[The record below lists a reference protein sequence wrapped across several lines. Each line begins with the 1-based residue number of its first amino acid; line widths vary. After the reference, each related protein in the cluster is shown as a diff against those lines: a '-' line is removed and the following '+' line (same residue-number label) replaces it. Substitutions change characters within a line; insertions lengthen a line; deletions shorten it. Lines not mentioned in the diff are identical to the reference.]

1 MTNPPPHQPAS
12 PTEPMPAHGPAFQ
25 PHQPPQPP
33 QGPPPGGPHP
43 YPGQPPAYG
52 PPQQY
57 GGAGGTVGA
66 APQRAPLPRGHRAVL
81 ILAAVSLLGIV
92 LGLSLK
98 ENGSNAWDTVDAW
111 GGLAIVGALLTAAPV
126 LGHSVGLTGS
136 RAWQVAA
143 GGAAALGLFWVL
155 FVLPAVGS
163 NPNTT
168 LLATVGVLAG
178 LVAVWVAP
186 GRPDEAAA
194 GDGRGHSW

>member
-12 PTEPMPAHGPAFQ
+12 PTEPMPAQGPAFQ
-25 PHQPPQPP
+25 PPP
-33 QGPPPGGPHP
+33 GPPPGGPHP

-57 GGAGGTVGA
+57 GGPSGA
-66 APQRAPLPRGHRAVL
+66 PPQRPPLPRGHRAVL

-126 LGHSVGLTGS
+126 LGSSAGLTGS

-143 GGAAALGLFWVL
+143 CGAAALVLFWVL

-168 LLATVGVLAG
+168 LLATVGVIAG
-178 LVAVWVAP
+178 LVAVWLAP
-186 GRPDEAAA
+186 GRPDGASA
-194 GDGRGHSW
+194 GDGPGHTW